1 MNEVQ
6 KYINEGALILAK
18 GCPVIVDEVDAA
30 QSINITV
37 VNAIHDGSYLCTY
50 LSDRTNVK
58 NGVTRHPT
66 PLFLFGKGLVI
77 NENKTVS
84 VVDTDF
90 NNATYK
96 DGEPRR
102 WADPGTSFTFF
113 HTRNSALNILRDY
126 LSKQAELTA

>member
-6 KYINEGALILAK
+6 KYINEGALILPK

-37 VNAIHDGSYLCTY
+37 INAIYEGSYICTY

-77 NENKTVS
+77 NENQTVS
-84 VVDTDF
+84 VVDTDY
-90 NNATYK
+90 NKATYK
-96 DGEPRR
+96 DGEQRR
-102 WADPGTSFTFF
+102 WVGPGASFTFS
-113 HTRNSALNILRDY
+113 HTRKSALNILRDY
-126 LSKQAELTA
+126 LRKQAELTA